1 MYIARCSC
9 GQYDSGKTASKLDA
23 EKRWLNH
30 MMGRRQRALKSESST
45 KRLCACNHNW
55 SSHKDGGKGA
65 CNVRAH
71 VPGLGVGNCSCLFY
85 DGPTPGADYTEFLR
99 GSQQ

>member
-1 MYIARCSC
+1 MEYLYIELWASAFVALMIFNC
-9 GQYDSGKTASKLDA
+9 GV
-23 EKRWLNH
+23 
-30 MMGRRQRALKSESST
+30 MVGRRQRALKSESST

-71 VPGLGVGNCSCLFY
+71 VPGVGVGNCSCLFY
-85 DGPTPGADYTEFLR
+85 DGPTPEPDYTEFLR